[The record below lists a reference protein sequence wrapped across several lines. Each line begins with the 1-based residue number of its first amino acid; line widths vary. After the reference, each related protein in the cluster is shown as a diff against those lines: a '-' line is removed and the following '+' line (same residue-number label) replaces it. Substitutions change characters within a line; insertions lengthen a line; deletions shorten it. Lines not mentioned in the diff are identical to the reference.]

1 MRGTLAKDKNE
12 GDSLRESDIFQ
23 GLNLDTKDQ
32 EYMLLAV
39 SGLPQ
44 QIFDEDLNTSLS
56 QPEFNENM
64 PSKMQ
69 HHDEKPQVEKKDTG
83 SSVEFLNKDE
93 MDDYAYYIK
102 NGSNEAP
109 QFNPLGNLRQ
119 SIKDKVKR
127 LEDC

>member
-56 QPEFNENM
+56 
-64 PSKMQ
+64 
-69 HHDEKPQVEKKDTG
+69 
-83 SSVEFLNKDE
+83 
-93 MDDYAYYIK
+93 
-102 NGSNEAP
+102 
-109 QFNPLGNLRQ
+109 
-119 SIKDKVKR
+119 
-127 LEDC
+127 